1 MAILELKDVCF
12 SYGDKKEEKQVLTS
26 INGSFEQGK
35 VYAVI
40 GKSGSGKS
48 TLISLMA
55 GLTTPTSGEVCFEG
69 QSTGSLDLEEYR
81 RTCAALI
88 FQDFMLFPLLTVQ
101 ENIMYPMEL
110 CKVGKEEAFSQSRL
124 LAQKVFLPEELLH
137 KYPERISGGEK
148 QRVAIARALAMDRR
162 LLLADEPTGNLD
174 EENTK
179 GVVELLKKLAHEEN
193 RCVIIVTHDLEV
205 MEEADEVYHMKKG
218 HLERSQ
224 RFSR

>member
-12 SYGDKKEEKQVLTS
+12 SYGDKKEEKQVLIS
-26 INGSFEQGK
+26 INASFQQGK
-35 VYAVI
+35 IYAVI

-55 GLTTPTSGEVCFEG
+55 GLATPTSGEVCFEG

-110 CKVGKEEAFSQSRL
+110 CKVGKEEAFLRSKL

-218 HLERSQ
+218 QLEKSALTRI
-224 RFSR
+224 

>member
-12 SYGDKKEEKQVLTS
+12 SYGDKKEEKQVLIS
-26 INGSFEQGK
+26 INASFQQGK

-55 GLTTPTSGEVCFEG
+55 GLATPTSGEVCFEG

-110 CKVGKEEAFSQSRL
+110 CKVGKEEAFLRSKL

-218 HLERSQ
+218 QLEKSALTRI
-224 RFSR
+224 